1 MGNTETTERSSAEN
15 DSPENETPDQGTK
28 VENEFKP
35 STREALH
42 DNQELCKLN
51 LERVVSAVPLEI
63 RPSKIHNVGS
73 GLFVGSE
80 IGAGREIYHVV
91 PMMHAVKPGNDNYCH
106 HCLKDT
112 GDMLGRPPQTIKAM
126 PCARC
131 KIARY
136 CSKKSAWGLYHK
148 DECKILRDEPTMAAQ
163 TLMTHRLIFWQQRG
177 YITTPRAKT
186 LMLLESHFDDHTTD
200 RELAE
205 AVFDIGNAIRENTGN
220 KMRINCVPLRPA
232 RSFED
237 VIGYALDMVTAMI
250 NHSCAPNAFVTFE
263 GCQLRVRSLKP
274 IAAGD
279 EITVSYADPT
289 LPVFNRQNFL
299 KETYFFDC
307 RCKGCED
314 DHREQL
320 ALAGTSKNI
329 PKLQEAQQKMMQTM
343 AYTVQASQYPGSY
356 PPDLQN
362 LESVET
368 KLRTIT
374 AAAVVRNE
382 PYLEH
387 VQPLPSVRRSLAM
400 LYLEKGKPLP
410 ALRNALNGCLRKT
423 GKGEPRWVNDM
434 IDPVYTALLVAGSL
448 PPDAPVFKDKAFP
461 SALELRIV
469 TLGYIL
475 AVANEA
481 VKVFGDDCEYAKGIM
496 DMATTMGAQ
505 KPPPNPG
512 TAEFVAE
519 FVPAQRK
526 LLAWAG
532 VSEEHAVS
540 IPGM

>member
-1 MGNTETTERSSAEN
+1 
-15 DSPENETPDQGTK
+15 

-35 STREALH
+35 SRREALH
-42 DNQELCKLN
+42 DNSELCKLN
-51 LERVVSAVPLEI
+51 LERVVSAVSLEI
-63 RPSKIHNVGS
+63 RPSKIHNMGS
-73 GLFVGSE
+73 GLFVSSE
-80 IGAGREIYHVV
+80 IGAGREIYHVL

-112 GDMLGRPPQTIKAM
+112 GDMLGRPPQTVKAM

-136 CSKKSAWGLYHK
+136 CSK
-148 DECKILRDEPTMAAQ
+148 
-163 TLMTHRLIFWQQRG
+163 
-177 YITTPRAKT
+177 
-186 LMLLESHFDDHTTD
+186 
-200 RELAE
+200 
-205 AVFDIGNAIRENTGN
+205 
-220 KMRINCVPLRPA
+220 
-232 RSFED
+232 D

-250 NHSCAPNAFVTFE
+250 NHSCAPNAFVTLE

-274 IAAGD
+274 IAAGE

-289 LPVFNRQNFL
+289 LPVFNRQKFL

-307 RCKGCED
+307 RCKGCEND
-314 DHREQL
+314 DREQL
-320 ALAGTSKNI
+320 GLAGTSKNI
-329 PKLQEAQQKMMQTM
+329 LKLQEAQQQIMQIM

-374 AAAVVRNE
+374 AAAVLRNE

-410 ALRNALNGCLRKT
+410 ALRNALKGCLRKT
-423 GKGEPRWVNDM
+423 DKGEPRWVNDM

-448 PPDAPVFKDKAFP
+448 PPDAPAFKDKAFP

-469 TLGYIL
+469 TLGFII

-481 VKVFGDDCEYAKGIM
+481 VKVFGDDCEYATGIM